1 MQHSENTRDDSQRRC
16 DTYSRPPV
24 IDDLG
29 VMMPFILGTE
39 FCEKKRRNES
49 ERALDTVGRSVGIK
63 KGARH

>member
-1 MQHSENTRDDSQRRC
+1 
-16 DTYSRPPV
+16 V

-39 FCEKKRRNES
+39 FCGKKRRTES

>member
-16 DTYSRPPV
+16 DAYSRPPV

-39 FCEKKRRNES
+39 FCEKKRSSNYCRTHIMFK
-49 ERALDTVGRSVGIK
+49 TVYF
-63 KGARH
+63 

>member
-1 MQHSENTRDDSQRRC
+1 M
-16 DTYSRPPV
+16 

-39 FCEKKRRNES
+39 FCEKKRIIES